1 MGLNIFKVS
10 LNLIHIITWIFALP
24 VFIKLVVEIITEFRK
39 SIFPA
44 YLNFFIAFS
53 GLVFLVF
60 YAKGTDFSLLT
71 KSSFLLF
78 IWLLIDYLISRKTN
92 SNVETAD
99 YKIISRQNL
108 LFFSFTLGLI
118 VLYILFIQIFKK
130 EFSLNT
136 IMLILLS
143 INPAVNKIIFY
154 LLKNKQNLPANAFV
168 LPKVR
173 TFIIS
178 SDKIISKNKLKLINF
193 RNFSQSSKD
202 TIIQTAYFI
211 ANIWNKPLAKALNN
225 EIKTAL
231 VEKAFHVLDKS
242 YQGIRVKDVTGSEF
256 TFGNY
261 SFVKD
266 FVNNDDATHFLLK
279 DNVLIA
285 KFTFRELFNPEGI
298 LLANKFNEY
307 ANVVLLSSKPNVPEY
322 SKLPFDKIYF
332 NLNIDEQKELI
343 KNLTQKANTALITAD
358 KNLAEIA
365 SYDYIITD
373 KGDLHRVFEEFSYVK
388 RIFSRI
394 TNALALFFAIE
405 TFFALIALFIF
416 NQIIN
421 VLIVNSLIS
430 ILFVIFISFFLKKVR
445 TKHIDH

>member
-1 MGLNIFKVS
+1 MNFEFL
-10 LNLIHIITWIFALP
+10 HIITWVLALP
-24 VFIKLVVEIITEFRK
+24 VFIKLVVEIVTAVRK
-39 SIFPA
+39 AIFPA

-53 GLVFLVF
+53 GLIFFVF
-60 YAKGTDFSLLT
+60 YAKDTDFSLLT

-78 IWLLIDYLISRKTN
+78 IWILIDYLISRKAN
-92 SNVETAD
+92 NNLETAD

-118 VLYILFIQIFKK
+118 VLYLLFIQISGK

-143 INPAVNKIIFY
+143 VNPSVNKIIFT
-154 LLKNKQNLPANAFV
+154 LFKNKQYLPENAFV

-202 TIIQTAYFI
+202 TLIQTAYFI
-211 ANIWNKPLAKALNN
+211 ADIWNKPLAKALNS

-231 VEKAFHVLDKS
+231 IEKTFHVLDKS
-242 YQGIRVKDVTGSEF
+242 YHGIRVKDAEDSEF
-256 TFGNY
+256 IFGNY

-307 ANVVLLSSKPNVPEY
+307 GNVVLLSYKPDVQEY

-332 NLNIDEQKELI
+332 NLNHNEQKKLI
-343 KNLTQKANTALITAD
+343 NNLTQKANTALITAD

-373 KGDLHRVFEEFSYVK
+373 TGDLQRVFKEFSDVK
-388 RIFSRI
+388 KVFSRI
-394 TNALALFFAIE
+394 TNALALFFATE
-405 TFFALIALFIF
+405 TIFALLVLFF
-416 NQIIN
+416 FKQTTNTLIIN
-421 VLIVNSLIS
+421 LLIS
-430 ILFVIFISFFLKKVR
+430 IFFVIFISFSSKKTAR
-445 TKHIDH
+445 TKHIEL